1 MVQDLNLKDKELILY
16 ALIYGFSQATDTAF
30 SGSISYIMKWLNCSK
45 PTVIKLLKKL
55 CDNNLIIKNK
65 EYINGVP
72 FCLYSCN
79 MEKLSQEVKNNL
91 NFTGG
96 KESLPPVKNEEANND
111 EQMVKKLNH
120 QLNNLTDGKE
130 ILPQNVENSDKGVVK
145 KFNHQLNNLNGGGKE
160 TLPNNNI
167 NNNIL
172 FDDMIDKIDI
182 TRVREKIKEQIEYSY
197 FEQYCSQGDFSYV
210 KSIAEIM
217 LEVSLA
223 DCEKNPE
230 IYGMNTDLFKERIS
244 VLDSTHI
251 EYIIQRMKTAHNIGN
266 IKAYI
271 AKTLFNAPTTIDAY
285 YAKEAEKILQGAAN

>member
-1 MVQDLNLKDKELILY
+1 M
-16 ALIYGFSQATDTAF
+16 
-30 SGSISYIMKWLNCSK
+30 
-45 PTVIKLLKKL
+45 
-55 CDNNLIIKNK
+55 
-65 EYINGVP
+65 
-72 FCLYSCN
+72 
-79 MEKLSQEVKNNL
+79 

-111 EQMVKKLNH
+111 EQVVKKLNH

-160 TLPNNNI
+160 TLPNNI

-251 EYIIQRMKTAHNIGN
+251 EYIIQQMKTAHNIGN